1 MRGLVM
7 SRIGAMPIEV
17 PEGVDIESTEEKI
30 VVKGPKGSIET
41 KVDNRIKVNFE
52 NSTISL
58 ERLNDEPKVK
68 GLHGLY
74 RSLIFN
80 SIVGVTEG
88 FSKTLE
94 LQGVGFKAQLK
105 GKDLELL
112 VGYSHPVIFKGVDG
126 IDINVPEENSIIV
139 EGIDKGLV
147 GQVAA
152 NIRSVKPPEPYK
164 GKGIR
169 YKDEYV
175 RRKAGKAA
183 VVAE

>member
-1 MRGLVM
+1 M

-17 PEGVDIESTEEKI
+17 PEGVNIESTEERI
-30 VVKGPKGSIET
+30 VVNGPKGSVET

-52 NSTISL
+52 NNTILL
-58 ERLNDEPKVK
+58 ERTNDEPKVK
-68 GLHGLY
+68 SLHGLY

-80 SIVGVTEG
+80 SIVGVTKG

-94 LQGVGFKAQLK
+94 LQGVGFKALLK
-105 GKDLELL
+105 GKDLELS
-112 VGYSHPVIFKGVDG
+112 VGYSHTVIFKGVEG
-126 IDINVPEENSIIV
+126 IDINVPDQNLIIV

-152 NIRSVKPPEPYK
+152 NIRAVKPPEPYK

-183 VVAE
+183 VGAEAGGA

>member
-1 MRGLVM
+1 M

-17 PEGVDIESTEEKI
+17 PEGVNIESTKDKV
-30 VVKGPKGSIET
+30 VVKGPKGSVET
-41 KVDNRIKVNFE
+41 KVDKRIKVNFE
-52 NSTISL
+52 NNTILL
-58 ERLNDEPKVK
+58 ERSNNEPKVRS
-68 GLHGLY
+68 LHGLY

-80 SIVGVTEG
+80 NIVGVTKG

-94 LQGVGFKAQLK
+94 LQGVGFKALLK
-105 GKDLELL
+105 GKDLELS
-112 VGYSHPVIFKGVDG
+112 VGYSHTVIFKGVEG
-126 IDINVPEENSIIV
+126 IDINVPDQNLIIV

-152 NIRSVKPPEPYK
+152 NIRAVKPPEPYK

-175 RRKAGKAA
+175 RRKAGKTA
-183 VVAE
+183 VGSESGAG